1 MDQALAIVL
10 TTVSSDDEAE
20 SLSDFLIRSKYVACI
35 NILPNVKS
43 KYIWEDE
50 LKNTNEVI
58 LLIKTRKDYFKYLE
72 ELIKKYHSYQIP
84 EILLIDIADVSTDYK
99 TWIIKNLEMTLDK

>member
-1 MDQALAIVL
+1 MNHPLAIVL

-20 SLSDFLIRSKYVACI
+20 SLSDFLIRSRYVACI

-72 ELIKKYHSYQIP
+72 ELIKKNHSYQIP

>member
-1 MDQALAIVL
+1 MNHPLAIVL

-20 SLSDFLIRSKYVACI
+20 SLSDFLIRSRYVACI

-43 KYIWEDE
+43 KYVWEDE

-58 LLIKTRKDYFKYLE
+58 LLIKTRKDYIKYLE

>member
-1 MDQALAIVL
+1 MNHPLALVL

-20 SLSDFLIRSKYVACI
+20 SLSDFLITSKYVACI

-72 ELIKKYHSYQIP
+72 ELIKKYHSYKIP